1 MAEYTD
7 GTWTSSDG
15 LELHYRDYPCSP
27 AAGRAD
33 RPPVLCLHGLTR
45 NARDFAGLA
54 DRIAG
59 EWRVIVPEMRG
70 RGESEY
76 ARDAGSYNPAQ
87 YVRDVNLLLG
97 ELGVSRFVSI
107 GTSMGGLMTML
118 IAMKSPERLAGVV
131 LNDIGTRLERE
142 GLDRIVSYA
151 GQGRTF
157 ATWVHAARALEETQ
171 QVAHPQFELADWI
184 AMAKRTM
191 TLTSNGRIIYDY
203 DMKIAEA
210 FAKVDFDNQPDLTP
224 AIDALAGIPVL
235 ILRGAVSDLFS
246 AANCAQM
253 MARLRD
259 AEAVTVPGVGH
270 APLLTEPE
278 AEAAIDRLLDK
289 VG

>member
-15 LELHYRDYPCSP
+15 LELHYRDYP
-27 AAGRAD
+27 GRTD

-45 NARDFAGLA
+45 NARDFADLA
-54 DRIAG
+54 DRLAG

-76 ARDAGSYNPAQ
+76 AKDAGSYNPIQ
-87 YVRDVNLLLG
+87 YVGDVNALL
-97 ELGVSRFVSI
+97 EQLGVSRFVAI

-118 IAMKSPERLAGVV
+118 IAMKQPERLAGVV

-171 QVAHPQFELADWI
+171 QVAHPAFELADWI

-191 TLTSNGRIIYDY
+191 ALTSNGRIVFDY

-210 FAKVDFDNQPDLTP
+210 FGKIDFDNQPDLMP
-224 AIDALAGIPVL
+224 AIDAMADIPVL

-246 AANCAQM
+246 EANCAEM
-253 MARLRD
+253 MTRLHN
-259 AEAVTVPGVGH
+259 AEAVTLPGVGH

-278 AEAAIDRLLDK
+278 AAAAIDRLLAK
-289 VG
+289 LA

>member
-1 MAEYTD
+1 MAEYID
-7 GTWTSSDG
+7 GAWTSSDG
-15 LELHYRDYPCSP
+15 LALHYRDYP
-27 AAGRAD
+27 GRED

-45 NARDFAGLA
+45 NARDFADLA

-76 ARDAGSYNPAQ
+76 AKDAESYNPIQ
-87 YVRDVNLLLG
+87 YVSDVNLLL
-97 ELGVSRFVSI
+97 EQLGVSRFVSI

-118 IAMKSPERLAGVV
+118 IAMRTPERLAGAV
-131 LNDIGTRLERE
+131 LNDIGTRLERA
-142 GLDRIVSYA
+142 GLERILSYA

-157 ATWVHAARALEETQ
+157 PTWVHAARALEETQ
-171 QVAHPQFELADWI
+171 RVAHPQFELADWI

-191 TLTSNGRIIYDY
+191 TLTSKGRIVFDY

-210 FAKVDFDNQPDLTP
+210 FAKVDFDNQPDLSP
-224 AIDALAGIPVL
+224 AIDAMADIPVL
-235 ILRGAVSDLFS
+235 ILRGEVSDLFS
-246 AANCAQM
+246 AENCAEM
-253 MARLRD
+253 LARLRD

-278 AEAAIDRLLDK
+278 AVAGIDRLLAK
-289 VG
+289 VS

>member
-7 GTWTSSDG
+7 GAWTSKDG
-15 LELHYRDYPCSP
+15 LELHYRDYV
-27 AAGRAD
+27 GRSD

-45 NARDFAGLA
+45 NARDFADLA
-54 DRIAG
+54 GRLAG

-76 ARDAGSYNPAQ
+76 AKDAGSYNPIQ
-87 YVRDVNLLLG
+87 YVGDVNVLLA
-97 ELGVSRFVSI
+97 ELGISRFVSV

-118 IAMKSPERLAGVV
+118 IAMKTPERLAGAV
-131 LNDIGTRLERE
+131 LNDIGTRLERA
-142 GLDRIVSYA
+142 GLERIVSYA

-157 ATWVHAARALEETQ
+157 PTWVHAARALEETQ
-171 QVAHPQFELADWI
+171 KVAHPHFELADWI

-191 TLTSNGRIIYDY
+191 TLTSNGRIVFDY

-210 FAKVDFDNQPDLTP
+210 FAKVDFDNQPDLMP
-224 AIDALAGIPVL
+224 AIDAMADIPVL
-235 ILRGAVSDLFS
+235 ILRGAESDLFS
-246 AANCAQM
+246 EANCAQM
-253 MARLRD
+253 LARLHN

-278 AEAAIDRLLDK
+278 AEAAIDRLLAK
-289 VG
+289 VA

>member
-1 MAEYTD
+1 MADFTD
-7 GTWTSSDG
+7 GTWTSKDG
-15 LELHYRDYPCSP
+15 LALHYRDYP
-27 AAGRAD
+27 GRND

-76 ARDAGSYNPAQ
+76 AKDAASYNPIQ
-87 YVRDVNLLLG
+87 YLGDVDLLL
-97 ELGVSRFVSI
+97 EQLGVSRFVAI

-131 LNDIGTRLERE
+131 LNDIGTRLERP
-142 GLDRIVSYA
+142 GLERIVSYA

-171 QVAHPQFELADWI
+171 KVAHPGFELADWI

-191 TLTSNGRIIYDY
+191 ALTSQGRIVFDY

-210 FAKVDFDNQPDLTP
+210 FAKVDFDNQPDLMP
-224 AIDALAGIPVL
+224 AIRAMAQIPVL
-235 ILRGAVSDLFS
+235 ILRGAESDLFS
-246 AANCAQM
+246 QANCAEM
-253 MARLRD
+253 MAHLNE

-278 AEAAIDRLLDK
+278 AEAAIDRLLTK
-289 VG
+289 VA